1 MIQFHFNHAFLHIFQ
16 WFLYKFF
23 NDFSVLQPP
32 KKSVNYVWLTD
43 LKFTQPFYT
52 INARISAHA
61 GLFFSSALGSARMGS
76 YSRCT
81 LNWDVRLFIERQIIL
96 MDLEKIRVTC
106 DLWARFFGLYNLWQ
120 CTWITTFIRDVRLSN
135 KLSDCYKDERLFETF
150 AKSSI
155 YGI

>member
-1 MIQFHFNHAFLHIFQ
+1 MHI
-16 WFLYKFF
+16 F
-23 NDFSVLQPP
+23 NDFFTRFSMISVFCSLR
-32 KKSVNYVWLTD
+32 KKKCKLIWNS
-43 LKFTQPFYT
+43 LKLFYT

-76 YSRCT
+76 YSRCA
-81 LNWDVRLFIERQIIL
+81 LNWDVCLFIERQIIL
-96 MDLEKIRVTC
+96 MDLEKNRVTC

-120 CTWITTFIRDVRLSN
+120 CTRIRDVRLSIR
-135 KLSDCYKDERLFETF
+135 LSDCYKDERLFEMLIRD